1 MSPLSS
7 APSPS
12 STSQVDDSLA
22 VPEISASYLAAAAAL
37 ISFGAVAFLV
47 NSLIRNLQLPGM
59 NAGLAVAAV
68 VMAAIA
74 IFARRGK
81 VRLATN
87 LLALAG
93 PLLIL
98 WIAYSTGGVH
108 APIMALFPV
117 LVFYAGWRFGTR
129 GAKLTAVLAGTA
141 MIALT
146 VADMADWL
154 PASGHRPILIYLA
167 AQLMAMV
174 LAAIAIV
181 WVLRAYQNRIGEARA
196 LSRDLARQV
205 AEADASR
212 ADLDRAQAV
221 GRVGSWVCHID
232 EGRVELSAE
241 ACRQIGLPAGT
252 VGSYQGYWASLQ
264 PDDRL
269 GVEEAWR
276 AALAGTPMEH
286 ERRLLMGDRLR

>member
-141 MIALT
+141 LTRQFRAEEIEQLTGDSTGLLRLDIWDALK
-146 VADMADWL
+146 
-154 PASGHRPILIYLA
+154 SH
-167 AQLMAMV
+167 
-174 LAAIAIV
+174 
-181 WVLRAYQNRIGEARA
+181 
-196 LSRDLARQV
+196 
-205 AEADASR
+205 
-212 ADLDRAQAV
+212 
-221 GRVGSWVCHID
+221 
-232 EGRVELSAE
+232 VETA
-241 ACRQIGLPAGT
+241 
-252 VGSYQGYWASLQ
+252 
-264 PDDRL
+264 
-269 GVEEAWR
+269 
-276 AALAGTPMEH
+276 
-286 ERRLLMGDRLR
+286 ERRFLLGAEDLPRMLATMGVDRRPGAGP